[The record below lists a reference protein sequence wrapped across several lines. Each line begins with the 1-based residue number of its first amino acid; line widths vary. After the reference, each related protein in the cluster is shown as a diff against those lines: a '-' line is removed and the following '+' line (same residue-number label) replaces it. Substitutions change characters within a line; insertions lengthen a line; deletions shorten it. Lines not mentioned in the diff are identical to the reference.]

1 MPRYLTSA
9 IFTDAADMMS
19 TIIASRREPW
29 YEASS
34 SIMIGSVHRVDQVR
48 RWSSR
53 TSSRDRHEL
62 ILCVQWLF
70 PSRSVMEP
78 SRTLAGVINTT
89 RPGHDRMASRM
100 LSSGCLRQLESDSRR
115 PERRF
120 CSLQGPSLWEVGIE
134 PMATP
139 EGQEP
144 ISGKPGGQDER
155 NRDHTHGVRE
165 NRNGLGVNHRVAEN
179 CKSN

>member
-48 RWSSR
+48 RWSRR

-62 ILCVQWLF
+62 ILCVRWLF

-78 SRTLAGVINTT
+78 SRTLAVVINTT
-89 RPGHDRMASRM
+89 RPGRDRMASRM
-100 LSSGCLRQLESDSRR
+100 LSSGCLRQLESDGRR
-115 PERRF
+115 PERRV
-120 CSLQGPSLWEVGIE
+120 CSLQACGRSVSTPWPHPRARSPSR
-134 PMATP
+134 A
-139 EGQEP
+139 
-144 ISGKPGGQDER
+144 
-155 NRDHTHGVRE
+155 
-165 NRNGLGVNHRVAEN
+165 GLGVRVNETANIHME
-179 CKSN
+179 CGKPRTV